1 MKCKSAFFILLC
13 LCLLLTC
20 AAPAAV
26 AQAEEPVLYLALN
39 VLYNDASLGYT
50 GNETGPVVEVRGDGQ
65 YTVTFDCAADLSE
78 TAVALGVQG
87 LYNLTAIYIKDYKVT
102 LGEQKTSGFAACD
115 ITWDQVL
122 VNGQELTITKP
133 GPKSALKSS
142 GVFDT
147 NDPFNSWDGLSLI
160 HI

>member
-13 LCLLLTC
+13 LCLLMTC

-65 YTVTFDCAADLSE
+65 
-78 TAVALGVQG
+78 
-87 LYNLTAIYIKDYKVT
+87 
-102 LGEQKTSGFAACD
+102 
-115 ITWDQVL
+115 
-122 VNGQELTITKP
+122 
-133 GPKSALKSS
+133 
-142 GVFDT
+142 
-147 NDPFNSWDGLSLI
+147 
-160 HI
+160 